1 MTNTEALQHLST
13 ITKRYFEGATVD
25 FAKRTRK
32 VKPQAPFVVITPGSP
47 ARDLFPTTR
56 LVADRV
62 VSYYQTRLPV
72 QIDLYTNGGAGEPE
86 EDGYVPSMNT
96 AVEDMT
102 DFLDF
107 LESPYVTN
115 WCFRLNVSIVTTGV
129 VQDLTALITDSDFEF
144 RAMTELTFCFVHKAV
159 GHSGVEG
166 ESSIKHPS
174 EPEAEPGEPVDP
186 EAKPGEPIGPDTPG
200 VTPSKVGDGSEP
212 GYFVP
217 DDSKDDV
224 TVEPVYEPSPSGGR
238 SKELVEE
245 TQTGYFTNVEINDK
259 PVKKEEDE

>member
-1 MTNTEALQHLST
+1 
-13 ITKRYFEGATVD
+13 
-25 FAKRTRK
+25 
-32 VKPQAPFVVITPGSP
+32 
-47 ARDLFPTTR
+47 
-56 LVADRV
+56 VADRV

-72 QIDLYTNGGAGEPE
+72 QIDLYTKGGAGKPDES
-86 EDGYVPSMNT
+86 GYVPSVNT

-102 DFLDF
+102 DFLDY

-115 WCFRLNVSIVTTGV
+115 WCFRLDVSIVTTGV

-144 RAMTELTFCFVHKAV
+144 RAMAELTFCFVHKAV

-166 ESSIKHPS
+166 ESSIKHPC
-174 EPEAEPGEPVDP
+174 EPEAEPGEPID
-186 EAKPGEPIGPDTPG
+186 PDTPST
-200 VTPSKVGDGSEP
+200 TPSKDGDGSEP

-245 TQTGYFTNVEINDK
+245 TQTGYFTNVEINDI